1 MCNPLALAVVA
12 GSAYAGNRANA
23 ARQDANANAAEQARL
38 QEEAD
43 ARRVEET
50 RAAEAAR
57 LLEET
62 AAEERRVTEQRA
74 IEAAR
79 IQEERAAAEA
89 ILGQTR
95 AFQNQQVQLQR
106 EMQAQAEAA
115 QAEQI
120 RAQQEAFARQQQ
132 QAEAEANRIR
142 AAEQARQGNI
152 AQGQQEIS
160 SVFGQ
165 FNDDFYN
172 ARAKS
177 FTEYAMPQLDTQY
190 QDAMRSLT
198 ASLARSGNLNSSLR
212 GETMAKAQREY
223 DTQKLSL
230 ADRGQQY
237 ANDAR
242 SNIERARSDL
252 FSTNASLADP
262 GAIRTLAQQ
271 RAQSAAPSQ
280 SFSPL
285 GLLLTDL
292 AGTVGSTSSTPAA
305 SKPAQGVGLFSNS
318 LSQGS
323 GRVVN

>member
-12 GSAYAGNRANA
+12 ASAYAGNRANA

-38 QEEAD
+38 QEEAE

-57 LLEET
+57 LEQET
-62 AAEERRVTEQRA
+62 AAEERRVNEQRA
-74 IEAAR
+74 IEAER
-79 IQEERAAAEA
+79 IREERAAAESM
-89 ILGQTR
+89 LGQTR
-95 AFQNQQVQLQR
+95 TFQEQQLALQR
-106 EMQAQAEAA
+106 AMQL
-115 QAEQI
+115 QAEQAAANQI
-120 RAQQEAFARQQQ
+120 RTQQEAFARQEAMAL
-132 QAEAEANRIR
+132 AEAERVR
-142 AAEQARQGNI
+142 AAEQARQNNI
-152 AQGQQEIS
+152 LQGQQEIS

-165 FNDDFYN
+165 FNDDFFN

-177 FTEYAMPQLDTQY
+177 FTDYALPQLDTQY
-190 QDAMRSLT
+190 QDVMRNLT
-198 ASLARSGNLNSSLR
+198 GSLARSGNLNSSLR
-212 GETMAKAQREY
+212 GETFARAQREY

-230 ADRGQQY
+230 ADRGMQY

-242 SNIERARSDL
+242 SNIERARSEL

-262 GAIRTLAQQ
+262 GTIRTLAEQ

-292 AGTVGSTSSTPAA
+292 AGTVGSTSSKPAA
-305 SKPAQGVGLFSNS
+305 SKAAQGVGLFSNS
-318 LSQGS
+318 LSEGS
-323 GRVVN
+323 GRVVS